1 VGRAVRRCA
10 RSGSRV
16 ASALTRFPHALSGI
30 ATETFSLSGDGGRT
44 LTVDTSMAF
53 KARPGSFQYRTVYR
67 RC

>member
-1 VGRAVRRCA
+1 MRARQRPHRIGAEMLFVC
-10 RSGSRV
+10 V
-16 ASALTRFPHALSGI
+16 AGI

-67 RC
+67 RG

>member
-1 VGRAVRRCA
+1 MLFVC
-10 RSGSRV
+10 V
-16 ASALTRFPHALSGI
+16 AGI

-67 RC
+67 RG